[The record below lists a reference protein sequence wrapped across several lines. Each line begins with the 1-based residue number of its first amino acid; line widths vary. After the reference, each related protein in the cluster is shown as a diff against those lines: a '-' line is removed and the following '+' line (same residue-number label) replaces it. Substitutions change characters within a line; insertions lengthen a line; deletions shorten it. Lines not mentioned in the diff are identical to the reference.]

1 MRSLRRT
8 NSKNAIFAPS
18 DLLRAR
24 KHSWV
29 KSIGFR
35 SVVTFDG
42 GGGGGGA
49 AFETIQIGGLLE
61 ELECRAYNVNIAH

>member
-42 GGGGGGA
+42 GGGGA

>member
-8 NSKNAIFAPS
+8 DSKNAIFAPS

-42 GGGGGGA
+42 GGRGGA

>member
-42 GGGGGGA
+42 GGA